1 MVLKNET
8 YIRRYKLFYNVMIV
22 PLSKHAILFYLKVSG
37 DRIQRRIHNH
47 TKRPKMSALQ
57 M

>member
-1 MVLKNET
+1 
-8 YIRRYKLFYNVMIV
+8 MIV

-37 DRIQRRIHNH
+37 DRIQRRIQSH
-47 TKRPKMSALQ
+47 TKHPKMSALQ